1 MQVAV
6 LGIPFFV
13 LLQGNPSLT
22 VISGKLVGADG
33 KPMPVAHVHLT
44 PPGPPG
50 VITEG
55 AVGPDGSY
63 ALATTQSGAF
73 FLRFT
78 GVNHAS
84 TFVPVLLSGSSTI
97 RLDVQ
102 LSRYKYADTL
112 DKVIA
117 IGDWNHFDFGTG
129 RPMIKQADGR
139 YTLEVESTED
149 TLAYQLLGVTAE
161 TRSING
167 TSADRYFYDGGGD
180 YRSVLRVLKG
190 KTTIVFDPR
199 RLDRSPSERRVTWR
213 EPQSFAARFA
223 DAWGFVDQISRA
235 YYDSAAAAHAR
246 KDSLRF
252 DWTPGLRE
260 LKSRIE
266 RNRDPLIEDQLL
278 LGEVRLAQ
286 IGAPADSGLLA
297 GVVHTIRPESPV
309 WSLQPPFLVLSAHK
323 LARHPRGPWQDL
335 LQDST
340 AIYLALA
347 YLDSMA
353 ERNPD
358 RRVQGDAL
366 GNAVQL
372 AMSMKQVARGN
383 DYFVRLMTEYPDASM
398 LSFLRAKYAPDRV
411 IRVGVPVPS
420 FHFAGLVDSTQ
431 SFTRESLLG
440 KIYLLDFW
448 ATWCGPCIGDM
459 PYLHAAF
466 DSLHAKGLEILSV
479 SLDQDPGDVTKFL
492 RGQWK
497 MPWQHAFARGG
508 FTNAS
513 MRQFEVV
520 FLPRLALVGRDGN
533 IIAVDEDLRR
543 DKILPTLR
551 QAFQTTQ

>member
-1 MQVAV
+1 V
-6 LGIPFFV
+6 LTFLGGA
-13 LLQGNPSLT
+13 LLHGQNKNSVT
-22 VISGKLVGADG
+22 VISGRLVGADG
-33 KPMPVAHVHLT
+33 KPIAVAHVHLT
-44 PPGPPG
+44 PAAAPGI
-50 VITEG
+50 VTEG
-55 AVGPDGSY
+55 TVASDGSY
-63 ALATTQSGAF
+63 ALATTQRGAF
-73 FLRFT
+73 TLRFT
-78 GVNHAS
+78 GVDHAS
-84 TFVPVLLSGSSTI
+84 TMVPLLLTGPSTI
-97 RLDVQ
+97 LIDVQ
-102 LSRYKYADTL
+102 LAHYKYADTI
-112 DKVIA
+112 DKVLV

-129 RPMIKQADGR
+129 RPMIKQPDGR
-139 YTLEVESTED
+139 YTLDVESTED
-149 TLAYQLLGVTAE
+149 TLAYQLLGITAE
-161 TRSING
+161 NRSING

-180 YRSVLRVLKG
+180 YRSVLRVVKG

-199 RLDRSPSERRVTWR
+199 RLDRRSSEQRVTWR

-260 LKSRIE
+260 LTSRIE

-278 LGEVRLAQ
+278 LGAVRLTQ

-297 GVVHTIRPESPV
+297 RVVRTVRPESPV
-309 WSLQPPFLVLSAHK
+309 WSLQQPFLVLSAHK
-323 LARHPRGPWQDL
+323 FARHPRGPWQDL
-335 LQDST
+335 LQDTT
-340 AIYLALA
+340 AMHLALA

-358 RRVQGDAL
+358 RGVQGNAL

-383 DYFVRLMTEYPDASM
+383 DYFVRLMTDYPDASM
-398 LSFLRAKYAPDRV
+398 LSFLRAQYAPDRV
-411 IRVGVPVPS
+411 IRVGIPVPS
-420 FHFAGLVDSTQ
+420 FHFARLVDSTQ

-479 SLDQDPGDVTKFL
+479 SLDQAPGDVTKFL
-492 RGQWK
+492 RGEWK

-543 DKILPTLR
+543 EKLIPTLR
-551 QAFQTTQ
+551 QALQTTQ